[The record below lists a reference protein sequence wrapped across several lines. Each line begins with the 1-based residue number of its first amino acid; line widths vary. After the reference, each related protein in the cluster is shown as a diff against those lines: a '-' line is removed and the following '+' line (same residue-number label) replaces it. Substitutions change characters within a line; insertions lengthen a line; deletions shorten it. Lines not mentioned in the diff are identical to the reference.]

1 MSCSAC
7 QKAKGLASSLGAWAK
22 AGMPIASQ
30 ETLRLRLETC
40 KACEHFKGGF
50 CGKCGCVML
59 AKARMATAKCPDG
72 KW

>member
-7 QKAKGLASSLGAWAK
+7 QKARSLASSLGAWAK

-30 ETLRLRLETC
+30 ETLLLRLETC
-40 KACEHFKGGF
+40 KACEHFKNGF

>member
-1 MSCSAC
+1 MSCTPC
-7 QKAKGLASSLGAWAK
+7 QKAKGLAGSLGAWAK

-30 ETLRLRLETC
+30 ETLHLRLETC

-50 CGKCGCVML
+50 CGKCGCVMI